1 MHRRITL
8 AATALLATTALLLTA
23 CTGGGTEPSPS
34 SSGTPDA
41 AATLTV
47 GLLLEPSNLDIRH
60 QSGAAL
66 EQALID
72 NVYEGLVTRDADA
85 GNEIV
90 PRLASDWEVSSDGL
104 TYTFTIRDDVTFHD
118 GTPMT
123 SADVVSSLTAAKDDE
138 TIQGHADLQGVA
150 TIEAPD
156 ATTVVITLTEPN
168 SNFLFNLTGRAGLV
182 VKTGDT
188 TDLKTAAN
196 GTGPFTVGTWLQGDS
211 LTLERNDA
219 YWGDPAGVAEVVLT
233 YFADSTAAVNAAL
246 EGSVDVV
253 TEVDPELA
261 PQLEGDVG
269 YTLVSGETTDKGTLA
284 FNNKKAPLDDVRV
297 REALR
302 LAIDHDALIET
313 LGSGDTLFGPIP
325 PLDPGYEDL
334 SDVVT
339 YDPAKAKELL
349 AEAGVKNLTLTLT
362 IPSVYGTTIPTILV
376 SDFNEIGVTLK
387 VDSVEFTSWL
397 QDVYTNKDY
406 DLSFVRHVEARDF
419 SNWANP
425 DYYFNYDNPKV
436 QSLYAEALASTD
448 EAETQKLL
456 AEAARIVSEDHAADW
471 LFLATPIAAVGT
483 NVSGFPENSLNVR
496 LPLAGATVSTE

>member
-8 AATALLATTALLLTA
+8 AATALLAASALLLTA
-23 CTGGGTEPSPS
+23 CTGGGTEPTA
-34 SSGTPDA
+34 SSGTPDST
-41 AATLTV
+41 ATLTV

-66 EQALID
+66 EQALMD
-72 NVYEGLVTRDADA
+72 NVYEGLVTRDADD
-85 GNEIV
+85 GNAIV
-90 PRLASDWEVSSDGL
+90 PLLASDWEISDDGL
-104 TYTFTIRDDVTFHD
+104 QYTFTIRDDVTFHD

-123 SADVVSSLTAAKDDE
+123 SADVLSSLTAAKDDE
-138 TIQGHADLQGVA
+138 TIQGHGDLQGVA
-150 TIEAPD
+150 SIEAPD
-156 ATTVVITLTEPN
+156 ATTVVITLTEPD
-168 SNFLFNLTGRAGLV
+168 SNFLFNLTGRAGIV
-182 VKTGDT
+182 VKTDDT
-188 TDLKTAAN
+188 TDLKTAGN
-196 GTGPFTVGTWLQGDS
+196 GTGPFTVGTWVQGDS

-219 YWGDPAGVAEVVLT
+219 YWGETAGVAEVVLT

-261 PQLEGDVG
+261 PQLEGDTG
-269 YTLVSGETTDKGTLA
+269 YVLISGETTDKGTLA
-284 FNNKKAPLDDVRV
+284 FNNQAAPLDDVRV

-302 LAIDHDALIET
+302 LAIDHEALIET
-313 LGSGDTLFGPIP
+313 LGSGDALFGPIP
-325 PLDPGYEDL
+325 PLDPGYDDL

-339 YDPAKAKELL
+339 YDPDRAKELL
-349 AEAGVKNLTLTLT
+349 EEAGVDNLTLTLT

-387 VDSVEFTSWL
+387 VNSVEFTTWL

-406 DLSFVRHVEARDF
+406 ELSFVRHVEARDF

-425 DYYFNYDNPKV
+425 EYYFNYDNPEV

-448 EAETQKLL
+448 EAKTQELL

-496 LPLAGATVSTE
+496 LPLAGVTVSKE